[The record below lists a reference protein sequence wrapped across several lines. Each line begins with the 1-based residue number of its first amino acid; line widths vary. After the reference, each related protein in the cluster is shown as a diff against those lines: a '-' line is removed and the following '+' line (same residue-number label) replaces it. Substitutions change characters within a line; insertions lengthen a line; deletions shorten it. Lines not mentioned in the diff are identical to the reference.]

1 MHPSR
6 NARFAAACLAIATG
20 ALALAAY
27 AATPAELLDHYSVE
41 AAAKPSAARG
51 EAFFN
56 QKHGHEWSCSTCHG
70 TPPTRDGEHAMT
82 RKRIAPLAP
91 AFNPDGFTDRARSEK
106 WFKRNCGDVLGRACT
121 PGEKADVLAYLTG
134 LRK

>member
-1 MHPSR
+1 MNVSLQTLLLVLAGIAHGT
-6 NARFAAACLAIATG
+6 AAL
-20 ALALAAY
+20 
-27 AATPAELLDHYSVE
+27 AATPAELQAQYAAE
-41 AAAKPSAARG
+41 AAIQPSATRG

-56 QKHGHEWSCSTCHG
+56 QKHGREWSCATCHG

-91 AFNPDGFTDRARSEK
+91 AFNPEALNDRTRAEK
-106 WFKRNCGDVLGRACT
+106 WFKRNCGDVLGRACSS
-121 PGEKADVLAYLTG
+121 GEKADVLAYLTG